1 MNCKFEFFLESV
13 IDITEPNFLQ
23 TTLISNNI
31 DYKTIIYENLKIK
44 LPINEQLYSKV
55 IMEELFSCK
64 KTKPY
69 YNYNNLD
76 KDMKL
81 ISELNPSFLFDIVV
95 HEDHGLYWELYSST
109 CTENRTDAYHKYYL
123 NGKMYVLNL
132 LEALYMDDY
141 MELLDF
147 ENVNWQDITV

>member
-1 MNCKFEFFLESV
+1 
-13 IDITEPNFLQ
+13 
-23 TTLISNNI
+23 
-31 DYKTIIYENLKIK
+31 
-44 LPINEQLYSKV
+44 
-55 IMEELFSCK
+55 MEELFSCK

-95 HEDHGLYWELYSST
+95 YEDHGLYWELYSST

-132 LEALYMDDY
+132 LEALYM
-141 MELLDF
+141 ELLDF